1 MNILGIHDTEF
12 HQAILSSFDGP
23 SLRDMARINNN
34 MLLPHPYVPYGMDDD
49 DYTYYNPPQRVNEDD
64 DDDDDD
70 DDDEFG
76 NEDIDDDLY

>member
-49 DYTYYNPPQRVNEDD
+49 DYTYYNPP
-64 DDDDDD
+64 
-70 DDDEFG
+70 
-76 NEDIDDDLY
+76 